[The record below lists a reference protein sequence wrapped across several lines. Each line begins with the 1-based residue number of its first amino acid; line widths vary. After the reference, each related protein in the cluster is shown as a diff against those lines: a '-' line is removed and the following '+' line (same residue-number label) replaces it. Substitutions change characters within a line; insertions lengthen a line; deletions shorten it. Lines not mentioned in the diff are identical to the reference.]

1 MHGHGH
7 STEERTLIRMLKAL
21 DLNVLTIDQDPLGLE
36 AVVVNFQVFVLDA
49 QELRE
54 KILKETDQFKFSIH
68 PSETNMY
75 RDMKRY

>member
-1 MHGHGH
+1 M
-7 STEERTLIRMLKAL
+7 
-21 DLNVLTIDQDPLGLE
+21 
-36 AVVVNFQVFVLDA
+36 NFQVFVLDA

>member
-36 AVVVNFQVFVLDA
+36 AVVGQAYLLTTIDT
-49 QELRE
+49 LRE
-54 KILKETDQFKFSIH
+54 TMTRQN
-68 PSETNMY
+68 TNLLAMGWL
-75 RDMKRY
+75 